1 MIRRFEAHK
10 SAQCYIKEYD
20 NGNKVLVSYRTEVV
34 IIEENWV
41 EVTGLYSMTTRR
53 HIGWFMAEIG
63 ETYQFAKTLYEN
75 HVKFNLVTGE
85 VQPIG

>member
-34 IIEENWV
+34 IIEENWL
-41 EVTGLYSMTTRR
+41 EVTGLYSRTTIR
-53 HIGWFMAEIG
+53 HIGWFMRELG
-63 ETYQFAKTLYEN
+63 YDYYFAKQL
-75 HVKFNLVTGE
+75 FNDGMKYNLETGE
-85 VQPIG
+85 VQPLG